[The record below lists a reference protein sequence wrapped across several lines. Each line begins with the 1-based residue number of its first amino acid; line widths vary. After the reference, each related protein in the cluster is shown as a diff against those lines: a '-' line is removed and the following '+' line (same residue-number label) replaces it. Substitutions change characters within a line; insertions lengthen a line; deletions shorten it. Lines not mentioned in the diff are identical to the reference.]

1 MLKVLIAYVMHIF
14 VFRDVCQ
21 NGFSDEVIGMADAV
35 FLDLPHPHLVV
46 PFAIKALKSTGKIR
60 INNNRDNNTI
70 PIQYIYSNNYKT
82 ISYTYYAGQNI
93 FFDI

>member
-1 MLKVLIAYVMHIF
+1 MLMVLIVYVIHIF

-60 INNNRDNNTI
+60 INNNCDYIII
-70 PIQYIYSNNYKT
+70 PIV
-82 ISYTYYAGQNI
+82 YTVHL
-93 FFDI
+93 FK